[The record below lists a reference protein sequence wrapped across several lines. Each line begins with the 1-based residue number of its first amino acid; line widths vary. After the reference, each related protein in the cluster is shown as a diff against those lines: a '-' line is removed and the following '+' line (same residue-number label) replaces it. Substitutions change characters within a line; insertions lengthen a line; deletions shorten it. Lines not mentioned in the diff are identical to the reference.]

1 MVGGFPNLVMKF
13 NSTFSFPVNL
23 SNSVNLN
30 KDSQNEIIYF
40 NDKYIFIKN
49 KTDSQITVKKF
60 DDIFQK

>member
-1 MVGGFPNLVMKF
+1 MGEGLPNLVMKF
-13 NSTFSFPVNL
+13 NSTFSFPINL
-23 SNSVNLN
+23 SNSINLN
-30 KDSQNEIIYF
+30 KDSQNEIMYF